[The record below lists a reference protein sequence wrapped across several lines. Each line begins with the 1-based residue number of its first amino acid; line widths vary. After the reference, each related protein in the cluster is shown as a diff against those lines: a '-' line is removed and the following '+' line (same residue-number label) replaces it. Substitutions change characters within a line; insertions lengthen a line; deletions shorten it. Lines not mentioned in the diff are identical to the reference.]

1 MKGGLQNGKHY
12 PANTRNTPLTVILNY
27 SVSLSVIPTRKYVIG
42 CLVSCNI
49 LRNFISENVFRLTCF
64 SLAQTSDSRT
74 LALSAVFAAAVIL
87 ISLAATHLVFRKAEI
102 K

>member
-27 SVSLSVIPTRKYVIG
+27 SVSLSVIPTRKYVIS
-42 CLVSCNI
+42 CFVSCNI

-64 SLAQTSDSRT
+64 SLAQTSDNRT
-74 LALSAVFAAAVIL
+74 LALSAVFAAAVIV
-87 ISLAATHLVFRKAEI
+87 ISLTATHLVFRKAEI